1 VLEQHALLGRHYRRR
16 SLHDPVVYSVAERA
30 TGGLSSPVWHIM
42 PVVGQRQNEGGI
54 VDADLES
61 GDD

>member
-1 VLEQHALLGRHYRRR
+1 
-16 SLHDPVVYSVAERA
+16 VVYSVAERA